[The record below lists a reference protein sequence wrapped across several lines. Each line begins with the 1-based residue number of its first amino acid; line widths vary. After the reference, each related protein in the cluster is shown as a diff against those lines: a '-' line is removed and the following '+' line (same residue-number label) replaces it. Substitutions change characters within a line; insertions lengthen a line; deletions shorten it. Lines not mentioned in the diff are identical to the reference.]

1 MQANRIKYFLSCLLI
16 AVMLSSA
23 IRADGQI
30 FMYANLIED
39 INNQVE
45 KINVRK
51 VQNSIRIA
59 PYDSLNQRYDF
70 NGPEIFGYFHFN
82 MLEKA
87 FIQIEEESGTR
98 WTITYY
104 FKDNK
109 LIYVDITCF
118 RIAGFSGPTWY
129 ELAGQYRYWYNNDAF
144 ISSDITLIPPD
155 SPYQVS
161 FTSAELLD
169 QATCFAD
176 LLYKEQEK

>member
-1 MQANRIKYFLSCLLI
+1 MPANQFKYLLHGIFITLLLLMTPRLNGQVFFYTNVI
-16 AVMLSSA
+16 A
-23 IRADGQI
+23 
-30 FMYANLIED
+30 D
-39 INNQVE
+39 IDKQVE
-45 KINVRK
+45 KINDRK
-51 VQNSIRIA
+51 GNNGIRIA
-59 PYDSLNQRYDF
+59 PWDSNQNFYDF
-70 NGPEIFGYFHFN
+70 NGPNIFGHFHFN
-82 MLEKA
+82 VLEKA
-87 FIQIEEESGTR
+87 MIKIEEESGTQ
-98 WTITYY
+98 WTTTYY

-109 LIYVDITCF
+109 LIHVEITCF

-129 ELAGQYRYWYNNDAF
+129 ELAGKYRYWFDHDAF